1 MKGAGEPG
9 GGPGE
14 AGGTEPTAGAGQVAG
29 AGADALVID
38 DLEVTFGP
46 ARPAV
51 GGVTIRV
58 RPGEIVAVVGESG
71 SGKTMTAMAAMGL
84 LPPQAR
90 WAGRIEVAGLDL
102 RSLGREDLRAVR
114 GRDIAV
120 VFQEPMT
127 ALNPVFTV
135 GWQVAEALR
144 THTAGMTRSQALR
157 RAGELLRLA
166 GITDPE
172 RRLGQYPHELSGG
185 LRQRVMIAMAIACDP
200 KVLVADEATTALDV
214 TVQAEIL
221 DLLRR
226 IRSELGTAIL
236 VITHNM
242 GVVADIADRVVVM
255 HDGVIV
261 EEAAVDD
268 LFGRPAAEYT
278 RALLASVPRLAPH
291 PAGARL
297 LGGPVAPAASA
308 GPADA
313 AGEPVLALDH
323 LTLDFGSRASG
334 TLRAVDDVSL
344 AIAPGEILGLV
355 GESGSGKS
363 TVGRCAIGLLRP
375 SSGAVRLL
383 GQDLAASRG
392 RRLRGLR
399 RRCGIVFQDPGS
411 SLDPRMTIEECVAE
425 PLVIAGTDRAGRGGR
440 VAGLLESVRLDPAVR
455 SRYPHELSGGQRQ
468 RVSIARAIALRP
480 ELLVADEPTSALD
493 VSVQATVLDL
503 LLDLQAELGF
513 ACLFI
518 THDLAV
524 VSFLADRIA
533 VMRSGRLVEVGPRD
547 EVLFAPRHAYT
558 QRLVAAAPVPDPAQQ
573 RERRRARLSLGS
585 GADASPEPGVGP
597 EPGLSMDGPA
607 A

>member
-1 MKGAGEPG
+1 VGGETVDG
-9 GGPGE
+9 QE
-14 AGGTEPTAGAGQVAG
+14 AVR
-29 AGADALVID
+29 AGADALVIQ
-38 DLEVTFGP
+38 DLEVSFGQS
-46 ARPAV
+46 RPAV

-71 SGKTMTAMAAMGL
+71 SGKTMTAMAALGL
-84 LPPQAR
+84 LPPMAR
-90 WAGRIEVAGLDL
+90 WAGRVEVAGLDL
-102 RSLGREDLRAVR
+102 RSLGREELRAVR
-114 GRDIAV
+114 GRDIAM

-144 THTAGMTRSQALR
+144 VHDRALTKAQALV

-226 IRSELGTAIL
+226 IRAELGTAIV

-255 HDGVIV
+255 RDGVIV
-261 EEAAVDD
+261 EEAGVDD

-278 RALLASVPRLAPH
+278 QALLASVPRLAPH
-291 PAGARL
+291 PRGARL
-297 LGGPVAPAASA
+297 LARDEADGDEPAESAAGGGPAGGDVA
-308 GPADA
+308 G
-313 AGEPVLALDH
+313 GEPVLALDH

-375 SSGAVRLL
+375 TAGTVRLL

-392 RRLRGLR
+392 RRLSGLR

-425 PLVIAGTDRAGRGGR
+425 PLVIAGTDRAGRAAR
-440 VAGLLESVRLDPAVR
+440 VAGLLESVRLDPVVR
-455 SRYPHELSGGQRQ
+455 GRYPHELSGGQRQ

-533 VMRSGRLVEVGPRD
+533 VMRSGRLVEIGPRD
-547 EVLFAPRHAYT
+547 EVLFAPQHPYT
-558 QRLVAAAPVPDPAQQ
+558 QRLVAAAPVPDPAEQ
-573 RERRRARLSLGS
+573 RERRQARLS
-585 GADASPEPGVGP
+585 
-597 EPGLSMDGPA
+597 MNGPA

>member
-1 MKGAGEPG
+1 MTDDPSQ
-9 GGPGE
+9 P
-14 AGGTEPTAGAGQVAG
+14 
-29 AGADALVID
+29 ALVIE
-38 DLEVTFGP
+38 DLAVTFGRD
-46 ARPAV
+46 AGTRPAV
-51 GGVTIRV
+51 GGVTISL

-71 SGKTMTAMAAMGL
+71 SGKTMTAMATLGL
-84 LPPQAR
+84 LPPTAR
-90 WAGRIEVAGLDL
+90 WTGRIEVAGLDL
-102 RSLGREDLRAVR
+102 RSLRREDLRAVR
-114 GRDIAV
+114 GRDIAM

-135 GWQVAEALR
+135 GWQVTEALR
-144 THTAGMTRSQALR
+144 VHDRAMTRAQALR

-172 RRLGQYPHELSGG
+172 RRLRQFPHELSGG

-221 DLLRR
+221 DLLRG
-226 IRSELGTAIL
+226 IRSQLGTAIL

-261 EEAAVDD
+261 EQAPVED
-268 LFGRPAAEYT
+268 LFRRPAAPYT
-278 RALLASVPRLAPH
+278 RALLAAVPRLAPH
-291 PAGARL
+291 QRGARL
-297 LGGPVAPAASA
+297 LERPAPSAPPSSGGPSPELAQTELASPRATPTASPAA
-308 GPADA
+308 GVPANPA
-313 AGEPVLALDH
+313 EPVLALDH
-323 LTLDFGSRASG
+323 LTLDFGSPRRG
-334 TLRAVDDVSL
+334 GLRAVDDVTL
-344 AIAPGEILGLV
+344 ALAPGEIVGLV

-375 SSGAVRLL
+375 SSGTVRLL
-383 GQDLAASRG
+383 GQDLSAVHG
-392 RRLRGLR
+392 KRLAGLR
-399 RRCGIVFQDPGS
+399 HRCGIVFQDPGS

-425 PLVIAGTDRAGRGGR
+425 PLIIAQSAGRGQRARR
-440 VAGLLESVRLDPAVR
+440 VAELLESVRLDPAVAR
-455 SRYPHELSGGQRQ
+455 RYPHELSGGQRQ
-468 RVSIARAIALRP
+468 RVSIARAIALAP

-533 VMRSGRLVEVGPRD
+533 VMRAGRLVEVGPRD
-547 EVLFAPRHAYT
+547 QVLFAPEDDYT
-558 QRLVAAAPVPDPAQQ
+558 RRLVAAAPVPDPQEQ
-573 RERRRARLSLGS
+573 RERRLARLSL
-585 GADASPEPGVGP
+585 E
-597 EPGLSMDGPA
+597 EA
-607 A
+607 AAG